1 MIVTV
6 QPLFERLLVLVR
18 VILIA
23 VALAAVAA
31 PVLAAQPPAA
41 TERPAVGGEAN
52 LVLPDLS
59 VVDFHGVN
67 GRTLL
72 MGGLVICAL
81 GLVFGLMTFMQ
92 LKNLPVHASM
102 GEVSEVIYE
111 TGKTYLITQG
121 KFILVLAVFLG
132 VGLMF
137 YFGV

>member
-6 QPLFERLLVLVR
+6 RKMLWIAR
-18 VILIA
+18 VMLA
-23 VALAAVAA
+23 VAALAAVVGVAQ

-41 TERPAVGGEAN
+41 AEPSAPAVGGEAS

-59 VVDFHGVN
+59 MVDFHGVN

-81 GLVFGLMTFMQ
+81 GLGFGLLTFVQ

-102 GEVSEVIYE
+102 REVSELIYE
-111 TGKTYLITQG
+111 TCKT
-121 KFILVLAVFLG
+121 
-132 VGLMF
+132 
-137 YFGV
+137 